1 MKTINGFS
9 INFDFSKLIK
19 VADLIYYDGPLLSHY
34 VSNKGENY
42 LFYWVDVDNE
52 YNRWV
57 VIRTDIFFN
66 TTVFRKE
73 KYATFHNNTT

>member
-52 YNRWV
+52 YNS
-57 VIRTDIFFN
+57 I
-66 TTVFRKE
+66 
-73 KYATFHNNTT
+73 

>member
-1 MKTINGFS
+1 MKTINGLGL
-9 INFDFSKLIK
+9 NFDFIKLIK
-19 VADLIYYDGPLLSHY
+19 VANLIYDDDPLTY

-57 VIRTDIFFN
+57 VIRTRDFFN